1 LGPSAF
7 VVCCLYTRS
16 DHRPQSGAVVRKAYP
31 CYHTRNSIKPCL
43 SGVPPR
49 RCCSSNLRGGKS
61 REARLK
67 SMKVDVCCA
76 CPEVGPGPLQKATRD
91 QTYLAHFFPGY
102 SSLLLPVSLSSC
114 SVMQPRCASRG
125 NCLTF
130 GEDISLT
137 MVCVLLLCTKK
148 RPETLDK
155 LIIHQKWDRTRFQGK
170 NGRSVGSYQQVSV
183 PLDKVLNRN
192 NFRCVHSASPPSRL
206 RSASVYAASAARPRV
221 VRATV
226 VVDLMNPPPPPSAR
240 DRRPVAD
247 LGAATGQHSWASCPH
262 R

>member
-7 VVCCLYTRS
+7 VVCCLYTRP

-102 SSLLLPVSLSSC
+102 SSLVLPVSLSYC

-125 NCLTF
+125 FKKKFQPTWESRYLVYSSSLKLPKAGWALYRAHQHDVTLYNV
-130 GEDISLT
+130 ISKG
-137 MVCVLLLCTKK
+137 LC
-148 RPETLDK
+148 
-155 LIIHQKWDRTRFQGK
+155 KW
-170 NGRSVGSYQQVSV
+170 
-183 PLDKVLNRN
+183 
-192 NFRCVHSASPPSRL
+192 H
-206 RSASVYAASAARPRV
+206 
-221 VRATV
+221 
-226 VVDLMNPPPPPSAR
+226 
-240 DRRPVAD
+240 AD
-247 LGAATGQHSWASCPH
+247 SH